1 VIADTIAILAQAER
15 ERALYRLMLS
25 VAMEIGHEQQRT
37 INRQREQM
45 QEMRDER
52 ERFARSVFSHD

>member
-25 VAMEIGHEQQRT
+25 VSQELLHEAGRT
-37 INRQREQM
+37 IARQREQLR
-45 QEMRDER
+45 EHRDER
-52 ERFARSVFSHD
+52 ERLARSVFGE